1 MGKRI
6 LVTGGAG
13 YIGSH
18 TCKALAAEGFVPV
31 TFDNLTLGD
40 AARVRWGPLVE
51 GDVRDGAA
59 VAQAIA
65 DHDAA
70 AVIHFAADA
79 YVGESVADPARYYD
93 NNVGGMIGLLA
104 GMRRAGCTR
113 IVFSSTCAVYGS
125 PATLPIDEDTPAE
138 PVNPYGRTKL
148 ICEQMLADHAA
159 AYGIDYVAL
168 RYFNASG
175 ADLDGEL
182 GEDRDYEPHLIPRAM
197 LHLLGRLPDFAVF
210 GSDFPTPD
218 GTAIRDYI
226 HVADLAAAHLLAL
239 RRLLDG
245 GEAAARVFNL
255 GSGNGHSV
263 AAVLAE
269 IAAVSGRPLAAPRGG
284 RRPGDPPQ
292 LVADVALA
300 RDALGFT
307 ARHSA
312 LRDIIASA
320 WRWHAQTH
328 GTPQTGHGDAC
339 AS

>member
-1 MGKRI
+1 MGRRI

-18 TCKALAAEGFVPV
+18 TCKALAAEGFEPV
-31 TFDNLTLGD
+31 TFDNLALGD

-51 GDVRDGAA
+51 GDVRDADA
-59 VAQAIA
+59 VARAITA
-65 DHDAA
+65 HDAE

-79 YVGESVADPARYYD
+79 YVGESVTDPARYYN

-104 GMRRAGCTR
+104 GMRAAGR
-113 IVFSSTCAVYGS
+113 SAIVFSSTCAVYGD
-125 PATLPIDEDTPAE
+125 PATLPICDDTLPA

-148 ICEQMLADHAA
+148 ICEQMLADYAA
-159 AYGIDYVAL
+159 AYGIDFVAL

-182 GEDRDYEPHLIPRAM
+182 GEDREYEPHLIPRAM
-197 LHLLGRLPDFAVF
+197 LHLLGHLPDFQVF

-226 HVADLAAAHLLAL
+226 HVADLAHAHVLAVN
-239 RRLLDG
+239 RLLDG
-245 GEAAARVFNL
+245 SVGRRVFNL
-255 GSGNGHSV
+255 GSGVGYSV
-263 AAVLAE
+263 AEVLAA
-269 IAAVSGRPLAAPRGG
+269 IAAISGRSLAAPTGD

-292 LVADVALA
+292 LVADVTRA
-300 RDALGFT
+300 RDELGFT

-312 LRDIIASA
+312 LDEIIASA
-320 WRWHAQTH
+320 WRWHVKTH
-328 GTPQTGHGDAC
+328 REAVSD
-339 AS
+339 